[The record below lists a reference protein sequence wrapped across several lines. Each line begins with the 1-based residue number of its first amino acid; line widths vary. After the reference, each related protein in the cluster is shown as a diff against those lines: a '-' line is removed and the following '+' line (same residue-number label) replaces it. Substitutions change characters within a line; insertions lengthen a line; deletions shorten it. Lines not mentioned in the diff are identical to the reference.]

1 MALMGTPMK
10 WETQQPMSISKF
22 PFKISNL
29 TKGAQ
34 KARKQMMKDYGKE
47 KGEEIWVK
55 RAEERGTG
63 NTLRQ
68 QINSTYKKG
77 AKLK

>member
-1 MALMGTPMK
+1 MASMGTTMK
-10 WETQQPMSISKF
+10 WEMRPQMPSKF
-22 PFKISNL
+22 PFRISNL

-34 KARKQMMKDYGKE
+34 KARKQMMKDYGSK

-68 QINSTYKKG
+68 MLNSTYKKG